1 MRFENLD
8 TPESAINETVQH
20 ETKIKPKVD
29 HDDRHEEA
37 QPLQWQLVPEQV
49 QRIGTPEHEK
59 YRKNNEESLK
69 LHVRIEL
76 IEFSFIVCEP
86 VVKHFL

>member
-1 MRFENLD
+1 MNQ
-8 TPESAINETVQH
+8 TVQH
-20 ETKIKPKVD
+20 EAKIKPKVD
-29 HDDRHEEA
+29 HGDWYEEV

-59 YRKNNEESLK
+59 YHKNDEKSLK
-69 LHVRIEL
+69 FYIRIKL
-76 IEFSFIVCEP
+76 IEFSFVVCEP